1 MDTREPSC
9 HLPWPTEALPHK
21 FLRGWRLHYCC
32 PLDPGKGVTSGVSRE
47 TDSTWLLWTKIQAI
61 QTTCKNCPPALI
73 RIAQFSEAQVF
84 CQYCGCH
91 WDGAELLRNPHSRGS
106 GAQWDWDEHLTRTE
120 DTSARTASLARA
132 ISTKVMA
139 RAEQGHGEGP
149 FLWPRTVESRGWVEN
164 TGKASDT
171 VSLWLPRLFSE

>member
-1 MDTREPSC
+1 MPASAFWNPTMPMDTREPSC

-73 RIAQFSEAQVF
+73 RIARFNEAQVF
-84 CQYCGCH
+84 CQYWALQWTHAGREEGCSYEMISH
-91 WDGAELLRNPHSRGS
+91 WRSQVIPKNGITWRG
-106 GAQWDWDEHLTRTE
+106 E
-120 DTSARTASLARA
+120 
-132 ISTKVMA
+132 
-139 RAEQGHGEGP
+139 
-149 FLWPRTVESRGWVEN
+149 
-164 TGKASDT
+164 
-171 VSLWLPRLFSE
+171 